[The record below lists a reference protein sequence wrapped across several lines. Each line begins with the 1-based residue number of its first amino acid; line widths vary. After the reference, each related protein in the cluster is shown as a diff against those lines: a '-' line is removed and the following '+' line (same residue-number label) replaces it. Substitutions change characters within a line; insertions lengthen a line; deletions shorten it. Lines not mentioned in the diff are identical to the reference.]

1 MEEEKKHGWV
11 VNQNEARQRTCDAIY
26 KKYSKVIEAF
36 NEHIIDCCKKCKR
49 TIYYTT
55 NDEIEAKDMHYFYAN
70 MGYLVEVE
78 ELETS
83 IKGTDYKIKLC
94 W

>member
-11 VNQNEARQRTCDAIY
+11 VNQTEARQRTCDAIY
-26 KKYSKVIEAF
+26 KKYSEIIEAF
-36 NEHIIDCCKKCKR
+36 NKHIIDCCKKCKR
-49 TIYYTT
+49 TVCYTT
-55 NDEIEAKDMHYFYAN
+55 NNETEARDIHYFYVN

-83 IKGTDYKIKLC
+83 VKGTDYKIKLC